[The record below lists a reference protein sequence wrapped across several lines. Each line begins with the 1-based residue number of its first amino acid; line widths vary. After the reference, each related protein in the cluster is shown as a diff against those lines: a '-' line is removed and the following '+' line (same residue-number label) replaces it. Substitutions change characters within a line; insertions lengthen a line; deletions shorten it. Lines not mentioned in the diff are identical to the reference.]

1 MDTKG
6 VSTMKKNGTMKECFG
21 TFTLSRTCVRC
32 LYRDSCSLYTRTGK
46 SVDRTSGLVSF
57 DNTVDL
63 WYPAPDSCIPG
74 NGEEIDFHGEMV
86 RRLSQMLK
94 WIMKLDSYT
103 LGIVAELIAP
113 AAPVPGGVTV
123 AHLAKIRNCSRQA
136 MHEKMLYAVAQFPE
150 LGPLFQTALRR
161 VGNLK
166 SKFQNYSRKK
176 KAR

>member
-1 MDTKG
+1 
-6 VSTMKKNGTMKECFG
+6 MKKPNAMKDCYGSFN
-21 TFTLSRTCVRC
+21 TSRSCAKC
-32 LYRDSCSLYTRTGK
+32 IYRRSCALYTGTGRAI
-46 SVDRTSGLVSF
+46 DRNSGLVSF

-74 NGEEIDFHGEMV
+74 YGEERDLHSEMV
-86 RRLSQMLK
+86 RYLSQMLK

-103 LGIVAELIAP
+103 LGIVAEIIAP
-113 AAPVPGGVTV
+113 SEALPGGVTV
-123 AHLAKIRNCSRQA
+123 AHLAKLRKCTRQA

-166 SKFQNYSRKK
+166 SKFQSYSRKK
-176 KAR
+176 RTE